1 MIMRPKNRSGLTN
14 QKRVKLVSRTFFFC
28 ACYSILSSLFFTI
41 VAFSHEV
48 RPAYLELHQTSGD
61 TYDVLW
67 KVPGQGEDLRL
78 GLYVQLP
85 ESCSNLSQP
94 RGAFAANAYAERWTI
109 KCAMG
114 LSGGTIRIAGLSAT
128 LTDVLVRLERLEGTT
143 QVTRLTPAMPSFVV
157 EAAPSRMEIVRT
169 YLALG
174 VEHILTGVDHLLFVL
189 GLLLLVRAFGR
200 LVKTV
205 SAFTVAHSVTL
216 ALATLGFVHVPS
228 PPVEAVIALSIVFVA
243 KEILRSHGRSP
254 STQPSLTERQPW
266 LVAFS
271 FGLLHGLGFAG
282 GLSQVGLPEGHIP
295 LALLLFS
302 IGVEVGHFSFIA
314 AVFAFMALGRW
325 MLRRVRLSPLRP
337 QFLGLLRLLPPYAI
351 GGTAML
357 WLIERLAAF

>member
-1 MIMRPKNRSGLTN
+1 MSKDRYVASVER
-14 QKRVKLVSRTFFFC
+14 RVSRGLL
-28 ACYSILSSLFFTI
+28 ACRYLCLCLFL
-41 VAFSHEV
+41 FSGFPLFAHEV
-48 RPAYLELHQTSGD
+48 RPAYLELHQTGAE

-85 ESCSNLSQP
+85 ESCSNLKQP
-94 RGAFAANAYAERWTI
+94 RGTFAANAYTERWSI
-109 KCAMG
+109 NCNGG
-114 LSGGTIRIAGLSAT
+114 LNGATIRIAGLSAT
-128 LTDVLVRLERLEGTT
+128 LTDVLVRVERIEGSS
-143 QVTRLTPAMPSFVV
+143 QIIRLTPSVASFIV

-169 YLALG
+169 YLILG
-174 VEHILTGVDHLLFVL
+174 IEHILTGVDHLLFVL
-189 GLLLLVRAFGR
+189 GLLLLVRGFGK

-216 ALATLGFVHVPS
+216 TLATLGFVHVPS
-228 PPVEAVIALSIVFVA
+228 PPVEAVIALSIIFVA
-243 KEILRSHGRSP
+243 KEILRSRGRSS
-254 STQPSLTERQPW
+254 STQPSLAERQPW

-282 GLSQVGLPEGHIP
+282 GLSEVGLPEGHIP

-314 AVFAFMALGRW
+314 VVFAFMALGRW
-325 MLRRVRLSPLRP
+325 MLRRMRLSALRP
-337 QFLGLLRLLPPYAI
+337 QFLSWLRLLPPYAI
-351 GGTAML
+351 GGTAMF

>member
-1 MIMRPKNRSGLTN
+1 MTSNNRGATSVEFRTSRGILAGRYLCLWLLLFSG
-14 QKRVKLVSRTFFFC
+14 FP
-28 ACYSILSSLFFTI
+28 LF
-41 VAFSHEV
+41 AHEV
-48 RPAYLELHQTSGD
+48 RPAYLELHQTGAA

-85 ESCSNLSQP
+85 EICSNLTQP
-94 RGAFAANAYAERWTI
+94 RGAFAANAYTERWSVQ
-109 KCAMG
+109 CAGG

-128 LTDVLVRLERLEGTT
+128 LTDVLVRIERVEGSS
-143 QVTRLTPAMPSFVV
+143 QIIRLTPSVPSFVV

-169 YLALG
+169 YLILG
-174 VEHILTGVDHLLFVL
+174 IEHILTGVDHLLFVL
-189 GLLLLVRAFGR
+189 GLLLLVRGYGK

-228 PPVEAVIALSIVFVA
+228 PPVEAVIALSIVFIA
-243 KEILRSHGRSP
+243 KEILRSRGRSS

-282 GLSQVGLPEGHIP
+282 GLSEAGLPEGHIP
-295 LALLLFS
+295 LALVLFS

-314 AVFAFMALGRW
+314 AVFALMAFGRW
-325 MLRRVRLSPLRP
+325 TLIRMRFSPVRP
-337 QFLGLLRLLPPYAI
+337 QFLSWLRLMPPYAI
-351 GGTAML
+351 GGMAMF
-357 WLIERLAAF
+357 WLIDRLAAF

>member
-1 MIMRPKNRSGLTN
+1 M
-14 QKRVKLVSRTFFFC
+14 
-28 ACYSILSSLFFTI
+28 
-41 VAFSHEV
+41 
-48 RPAYLELHQTSGD
+48 RPAYLELHQTGSE
-61 TYDVLW
+61 TYDILW
-67 KVPGQGEDLRL
+67 KVPGQGDDLRL

-85 ESCSNLSQP
+85 ESCSNVTQP
-94 RGAFAANAYAERWTI
+94 RGAFAANAYTERWSI
-109 KCAMG
+109 QM
-114 LSGGTIRIAGLSAT
+114 RR
-128 LTDVLVRLERLEGTT
+128 RLERRHDPHRRPFGNPD
-143 QVTRLTPAMPSFVV
+143 RCSGAHGASRWFDPRSPGSRRRFSSFVV

-169 YLALG
+169 YFVLG

-189 GLLLLVRAFGR
+189 GLLLLVRGLGR

-243 KEILRSHGRSP
+243 KEILRSRGRSA

-282 GLSQVGLPEGHIP
+282 GLSEVGLPQGHIP

-302 IGVEVGHFSFIA
+302 IGVEVGHFGFIA
-314 AVFAFMALGRW
+314 AVFAFMALGRRAMRRASFVANVATSIHRASTAAAVRDW
-325 MLRRVRLSPLRP
+325 WHGHVLADRTTGGVLNLRE
-337 QFLGLLRLLPPYAI
+337 
-351 GGTAML
+351 T
-357 WLIERLAAF
+357 ER

>member
-1 MIMRPKNRSGLTN
+1 MSKNREATN
-14 QKRVKLVSRTFFFC
+14 AQRRVSRGLL
-28 ACYSILSSLFFTI
+28 ACRYLCLCLFL
-41 VAFSHEV
+41 FSRFPLFAHEV
-48 RPAYLELHQTSGD
+48 RPAYLELHQTGAE

-85 ESCSNLSQP
+85 ESCSNLTQP
-94 RGAFAANAYAERWTI
+94 RGAFAANAYTERWSVQ
-109 KCAMG
+109 CAGG
-114 LSGGTIRIAGLSAT
+114 LSGGTVRIAGLSAT
-128 LTDVLVRLERLEGTT
+128 LTDVLVRMERVEGSP
-143 QVTRLTPAMPSFVV
+143 QITRLTPATPSFVV
-157 EAAPSRMEIVRT
+157 EVAPSPMEIVRT
-169 YLALG
+169 YLLLG
-174 VEHILTGVDHLLFVL
+174 IEHILTGADHLLFVL
-189 GLLLLVRAFGR
+189 GLLLLVRGFGK

-205 SAFTVAHSVTL
+205 SAFTIAHSMTL
-216 ALATLGFVHVPS
+216 ALASLGFIHVPS

-243 KEILRSHGRSP
+243 REILGSHGRSP

-282 GLSQVGLPEGHIP
+282 GLSEVGLPEGHIP

-314 AVFAFMALGRW
+314 AVFTFMALGRW
-325 MLRRVRLSPLRP
+325 LLRRVRLSPLRP
-337 QFLGLLRLLPPYAI
+337 ELLGVLRVLPPYAI
-351 GGTAML
+351 GGTAMF

>member
-1 MIMRPKNRSGLTN
+1 MSKQCKLTSD
-14 QKRVKLVSRTFFFC
+14 KWRVPGGP
-28 ACYSILSSLFFTI
+28 
-41 VAFSHEV
+41 VAFSCLCLFLFLVSGFPLLAHEV
-48 RPAYLELHQTSGD
+48 RPAYLELHQTGGE

-94 RGAFAANAYAERWTI
+94 RGALAANAYTERWSI
-109 KCAMG
+109 RCAGG

-128 LTDVLVRLERLEGTT
+128 LTDVLVRLQRLEGTT
-143 QVTRLTPAMPSFVV
+143 QVTRLTPASSSFVV

-189 GLLLLVRAFGR
+189 GLLLLVRGLGR

-243 KEILRSHGRSP
+243 KEILRSRGRSA

-282 GLSQVGLPEGHIP
+282 GLSEVGLPQGHIP

-302 IGVEVGHFSFIA
+302 IGVEVGHFGFIA
-314 AVFAFMALGRW
+314 AVFAFMALGRRA
-325 MLRRVRLSPLRP
+325 MRGLRLSPTWLHR
-337 QFLGLLRLLPPYAI
+337 FTVLRLLPPYAI
-351 GGTAML
+351 GGTAMF

>member
-1 MIMRPKNRSGLTN
+1 
-14 QKRVKLVSRTFFFC
+14 
-28 ACYSILSSLFFTI
+28 
-41 VAFSHEV
+41 
-48 RPAYLELHQTSGD
+48 
-61 TYDVLW
+61 
-67 KVPGQGEDLRL
+67 
-78 GLYVQLP
+78 
-85 ESCSNLSQP
+85 
-94 RGAFAANAYAERWTI
+94 
-109 KCAMG
+109 
-114 LSGGTIRIAGLSAT
+114 
-128 LTDVLVRLERLEGTT
+128 
-143 QVTRLTPAMPSFVV
+143 
-157 EAAPSRMEIVRT
+157 MEIVRT

-189 GLLLLVRAFGR
+189 GLLLLVRGFAK

-243 KEILRSHGRSP
+243 KEILRSRGRSS

-282 GLSQVGLPEGHIP
+282 GLSEVGLPEGHIP

-314 AVFAFMALGRW
+314 VVFAFMALGRW
-325 MLRRVRLSPLRP
+325 MVRRIRLSPLRP
-337 QFLGLLRLLPPYAI
+337 QLFGWLRLLPPYAI
-351 GGTAML
+351 GGTAMF
-357 WLIERLAAF
+357 WLIERLTAF

>member
-1 MIMRPKNRSGLTN
+1 MK
-14 QKRVKLVSRTFFFC
+14 VVSRVSYLVTRIVFFC
-28 ACYSILSSLFFTI
+28 QLA
-41 VAFSHEV
+41 AFAPSVFAHEV
-48 RPAYLELHQTSGD
+48 RPAYLELHQTGAE

-85 ESCSNLSQP
+85 ESCSNLIQP
-94 RGAFAANAYAERWTI
+94 RGAFAANAYTERWSVQ
-109 KCAMG
+109 CAGG

-128 LTDVLVRLERLEGTT
+128 LTDVLVRIERVEGSS
-143 QVTRLTPAMPSFVV
+143 QIIRLTPAIPSFVV

-169 YLALG
+169 YLFLG
-174 VEHILTGVDHLLFVL
+174 IEHIVTGVDHLLFVL
-189 GLLLLVRAFGR
+189 GLLLLVRGFGKM
-200 LVKTV
+200 VKTV

-228 PPVEAVIALSIVFVA
+228 LPVEAVIALSIVFVA
-243 KEILRSHGRSP
+243 KEILRSHSRTP
-254 STQPSLTERQPW
+254 SSEPNLTERQPW

-282 GLSQVGLPEGHIP
+282 GLSEVGLPEGHIP

-314 AVFAFMALGRW
+314 AVFALMALGRW
-325 MLRRVRLSPLRP
+325 TLRRVRLSPLRP
-337 QFLGLLRLLPPYAI
+337 QSLAWLRLLPPYAI
-351 GGTAML
+351 GGTAMF

>member
-1 MIMRPKNRSGLTN
+1 MSKNRDATSA
-14 QKRVKLVSRTFFFC
+14 QCRVSRGLL
-28 ACYSILSSLFFTI
+28 ACRYLCLCLFL
-41 VAFSHEV
+41 FSRFPLFAHEV
-48 RPAYLELHQTSGD
+48 RPAYLELHQTGAE

-85 ESCSNLSQP
+85 ESCSNLTQP
-94 RGAFAANAYAERWTI
+94 RGAFAANAYTERWII

-189 GLLLLVRAFGR
+189 GLLLLVRGFGK

-243 KEILRSHGRSP
+243 KEILRSRGRSS

-282 GLSQVGLPEGHIP
+282 GLSEVGLPEGHIP

-325 MLRRVRLSPLRP
+325 LLRRVRLSPLRP

-351 GGTAML
+351 GGTAMF

>member
-1 MIMRPKNRSGLTN
+1 MNNRGDTSVGCRVSYRALACRTLCLLLFLFSG
-14 QKRVKLVSRTFFFC
+14 FP
-28 ACYSILSSLFFTI
+28 LF
-41 VAFSHEV
+41 AHEV
-48 RPAYLELHQTSGD
+48 RPAYLELRQTGAE
-61 TYDVLW
+61 TYDILW

-85 ESCSNLSQP
+85 ESCSNLTQP
-94 RGAFAANAYAERWTI
+94 RGAFAANAYTERWSVQ
-109 KCAMG
+109 CAGG

-128 LTDVLVRLERLEGTT
+128 MTDVLVRIERVEGST
-143 QVTRLTPAMPSFVV
+143 QITRLTPATSSFVV

-169 YLALG
+169 YLVLG
-174 VEHILTGVDHLLFVL
+174 IEHILTGVDHLLFVL
-189 GLLLLVRAFGR
+189 GLLLLVRGFGR

-243 KEILRSHGRSP
+243 KEILRSRGRSA

-282 GLSQVGLPEGHIP
+282 GLSEVGLPQGHIP

-302 IGVEVGHFSFIA
+302 IGVEVGHFGFIA
-314 AVFAFMALGRW
+314 AVFALMALGRRAMQW
-325 MLRRVRLSPLRP
+325 LRLPALRSNRSAV
-337 QFLGLLRLLPPYAI
+337 LRLLPPYAI
-351 GGTAML
+351 GGTAMF

>member
-1 MIMRPKNRSGLTN
+1 MSVECRVSRGLLACRYLCLCLFLFSGLP
-14 QKRVKLVSRTFFFC
+14 
-28 ACYSILSSLFFTI
+28 LF
-41 VAFSHEV
+41 AHEV
-48 RPAYLELHQTSGD
+48 RPAYLELHQTGAE

-85 ESCSNLSQP
+85 ESCSNLTQP
-94 RGAFAANAYAERWTI
+94 RGAFAANAYTERWSVQ
-109 KCAMG
+109 CAGG
-114 LSGGTIRIAGLSAT
+114 LSGGGTIRIAGLSAT
-128 LTDVLVRLERLEGTT
+128 LTDVLVRIGRVEGSP
-143 QVTRLTPAMPSFVV
+143 QITRLTPATPSFVV

-169 YLALG
+169 YLILG
-174 VEHILTGVDHLLFVL
+174 IEHILTGVDHLLFVL
-189 GLLLLVRAFGR
+189 GLLLLVRGFGK

-243 KEILRSHGRSP
+243 KEILRGHGRSP

-282 GLSQVGLPEGHIP
+282 GLSEVGLPEGHIP

-325 MLRRVRLSPLRP
+325 MLRRVRLSPLQP
-337 QFLGLLRLLPPYAI
+337 QFWGLLRLLPAYAI
-351 GGTAML
+351 GGTAMF

>member
-1 MIMRPKNRSGLTN
+1 MSNNREATSA
-14 QKRVKLVSRTFFFC
+14 QCLVSRGLL
-28 ACYSILSSLFFTI
+28 ACRYLCLCLFLFSPFTLF
-41 VAFSHEV
+41 AHEV
-48 RPAYLELHQTSGD
+48 RPAYLELHQSGAE

-85 ESCSNLSQP
+85 ESCLNLTQP
-94 RGAFAANAYAERWTI
+94 RGAFAANAYTERWSVQ
-109 KCAMG
+109 CAGG

-128 LTDVLVRLERLEGTT
+128 LTDVLVRLEPLEGTT

-189 GLLLLVRAFGR
+189 GLLLLVRGFGK

-216 ALATLGFVHVPS
+216 TLATLGFVHVPS

-243 KEILRSHGRSP
+243 KEILRSHGRL

-271 FGLLHGLGFAG
+271 FRLLHGLGFAG
-282 GLSQVGLPEGHIP
+282 GLSEVGLPEGHIP

-302 IGVEVGHFSFIA
+302 IGVEVGHFSFVA

-325 MLRRVRLSPLRP
+325 MLRRVRSSPLRP
-337 QFLGLLRLLPPYAI
+337 ELLAWLRLLPAYAI
-351 GGTAML
+351 GGTAMF